1 MTETDR
7 SKQWLQ
13 NDLKSSLIHISSCQV
28 ACTVRRLQE
37 MTSISPEIF
46 VGVPGCGCEV
56 CEVSLKVLDFSCR
69 GLPKN
74 SNFTENKALF
84 FVAIFPPLTFS
95 SAVLKTRLANQ
106 LGLNAFQCGSYTT
119 RFIRFYLLFGD
130 ILHSQ
135 VQ

>member
-13 NDLKSSLIHISSCQV
+13 KDLKLSLIHISSCQV
-28 ACTVRRLQE
+28 AYTVRRLQE

-84 FVAIFPPLTFS
+84 CCHFPPLTFS
-95 SAVLKTRLANQ
+95 SVVLKTRLANQ
-106 LGLNAFQCGSYTT
+106 LALNAFQCGSYTT
-119 RFIRFYLLFGD
+119 RFIRFYLLFDD
-130 ILHSQ
+130 ILYSQ